1 MKTTN
6 IHGIFASHIGNGI
19 NTGIDAVRG
28 WDRAK
33 CARVWRAGV
42 EIIGKDAAA
51 DLVNTLSYVVKG
63 STMSMIEGTASLCEC
78 TIPQAWASAM
88 LDAVQAHLTRYTT
101 IEGSESSQTISDTR
115 PAASTL
121 RRIMA
126 C

>member
-19 NTGIDAVRG
+19 NTGINAVRG

-33 CARVWRAGV
+33 CARVWRAGA
-42 EIIGKDAAA
+42 EIIGKNAAA
-51 DLVNTLSYVVKG
+51 DLVDTLSYATKG
-63 STMSMIEGTASLCEC
+63 CESSIEGTASLCEC

-88 LDAVQAHLTRYTT
+88 LDAVQAHLTRYTV

-115 PAASTL
+115 PAAATL
-121 RRIMA
+121 RRMMA
-126 C
+126 A

>member
-19 NTGIDAVRG
+19 NTGINAVRG

-33 CARVWRAGV
+33 CARVWRAGA

-51 DLVNTLSYVVKG
+51 DLVDTLSYANKG
-63 STMSMIEGTASLCEC
+63 CESRIEGIASLCEC

-88 LDAVQAHLTRYTT
+88 LEAVQGHFTSYTV

-115 PAASTL
+115 PAVPAL
-121 RRIMA
+121 RKLMA
-126 C
+126 A